1 MLSDRPVDGFEKAEL
16 GSSAAAPWGH
26 NDVEHG
32 LTKRELF
39 AAMAMQGLCANPEG
53 YSLKPDH
60 IAELSVSQADALI
73 AELCK

>member
-1 MLSDRPVDGFEKAEL
+1 MASDRPVDGVEKAAF

-39 AAMAMQGLCANPEG
+39 AAMILHGFAANANCHDG
-53 YSLKPDH
+53 TASLVGG
-60 IAELSVSQADALI
+60 AVSMADALI
-73 AELCK
+73 VELCK

>member
-1 MLSDRPVDGFEKAEL
+1 MASDRPVDGFEKAEL

-39 AAMAMQGLCANPEG
+39 AAMAMQGL
-53 YSLKPDH
+53 
-60 IAELSVSQADALI
+60 LSYDRPGFDVQDAAHDAVVYADRLI